1 MKYMAD
7 RARHALANFSANVR
21 KTMKTAATKGF
32 GRRAVSSIVTAFAL
46 VVIMHLVG
54 CSTSPTPAQPD
65 IAMHSTDVPTYFDA
79 DAEPQQVTLAFFDDM
94 PSVPYIRID
103 DFYQTFLH
111 GKMGV
116 VAGENGTF
124 TLTVEDGTT
133 ATVDASADTFS
144 ADDFTAFVSQP
155 LLKGNGAST
164 LATSLAPFLALD
176 EETTER
182 AASPVSI
189 DFAHFGIDLRA
200 EEEAL
205 YLPLA
210 TANDIFET
218 SKSFRVSWDG
228 STIYAYILDPNN
240 TYRRTEPI
248 ADEEAYLKGLTAEAE
263 RAADMIDFAYN
274 EMCFKI
280 DTFYGLPGSAPLN
293 DAVAALGLDEALK
306 QNDPQTRE
314 LLLSADKVSYVW
326 GLNRLL
332 GHDLD
337 DKSHTD
343 FEDYM
348 FFVMNPDDAFAASV
362 LELEPEYGMET
373 APASVAFKEASRGTR
388 AAKEEAF
395 GADAQFGTFYTEEG
409 DTALFSFQTFKTNSD
424 GWEDYYADEAG
435 MPVENDSYAAL
446 VDAVRKADANP
457 EIKNFVIDLTTNSG
471 GEADAVAGICA
482 LLCGDSAFH
491 SEDTLTGQRTT
502 VSFKADR
509 NTDGTID
516 AADDDVSFDL
526 NFAVLTCGSSYSSAN
541 LLPQLL
547 HERGI
552 AVIGERSGGGP
563 CAVEFGTTADGWRY
577 TMSCNTQVTSD
588 TWENIDGGVPVDI
601 ELVKTNDDGTR
612 DYSGFYD
619 LEAVGDAI
627 ESFYGEERV

>member
-1 MKYMAD
+1 MKAD
-7 RARHALANFSANVR
+7 SEKTVFRSGVALIAATVLALAVGLCL
-21 KTMKTAATKGF
+21 T
-32 GRRAVSSIVTAFAL
+32 
-46 VVIMHLVG
+46 G
-54 CSTSPTPAQPD
+54 CSSGSGSSQSPASASASISAASTASAQ
-65 IAMHSTDVPTYFDA
+65 AKDVPCYFEA
-79 DAEPQQVTLAFFDDM
+79 DAEPRQVSLTFFDDM

-103 DFYQTFLH
+103 DFYQTFMH
-111 GKMGV
+111 GKMDV
-116 VAGENGTF
+116 VASDGGVF
-124 TLTVEDGTT
+124 TLTVEDGTKAT
-133 ATVDASADTFS
+133 ADAGKDTFA
-144 ADDFTAFVSQP
+144 ADDFTAFVTQP
-155 LLKGNGAST
+155 LLKGDGASA
-164 LATSLAPFLALD
+164 LATSLAPYLAL
-176 EETTER
+176 ESETVER
-182 AASPVSI
+182 AASPVEI
-189 DFAHFGIDLRA
+189 DFARYGIDLRA
-200 EEEAL
+200 MDGEL

-210 TANDIFET
+210 TVNDLFET
-218 SKSFRVSWDG
+218 SKSFRVAWDG
-228 STIYAYILDPNN
+228 STIYAYVLDSN
-240 TYRRTEPI
+240 TEPL
-248 ADEEAYLKGLTAEAE
+248 ADEDAYLAGLEKGDE
-263 RAADMIDFAYN
+263 RASDMAQFAYD
-274 EMCFKI
+274 EMCFKV
-280 DTFYGLPGSAPLN
+280 DTSYGLPGSAPLN
-293 DAVAALGLDEALK
+293 DAVAADGLDKALK
-306 QNDPQTRE
+306 DNDPETRE
-314 LLLSADKVSYVW
+314 LLLSTDKKQYLW

-337 DKSHTD
+337 DKMHTGFSD
-343 FEDYM
+343 FDNLNM
-348 FFVMNPDDAFAASV
+348 MPDDPFAASV
-362 LELEPEYGMET
+362 LELESQYGMEPV
-373 APASVAFKEASRGTR
+373 PASAAFAEASRGART
-388 AAKEEAF
+388 AKQEAF
-395 GADAQFGTFYTEEG
+395 GEDSSIGIYCTEKG

-424 GWEDYYADEAG
+424 GWEDYYAGKAG

-446 VDAVRKADANP
+446 VDAVRKADENP

-471 GEADAVAGICA
+471 GEADAVAGIRA
-482 LLCGDSAFH
+482 LLCCDSAFH

-612 DYSGFYD
+612 DYGGFYD

-627 ESFYGEERV
+627 ESFYSEERV

>member
-1 MKYMAD
+1 
-7 RARHALANFSANVR
+7 
-21 KTMKTAATKGF
+21 MKTAALKDL
-32 GRRAVSSIVTAFAL
+32 GRRVAVPVVTTFALAVSLYLA
-46 VVIMHLVG
+46 G
-54 CSTSPTPAQPD
+54 CSTSSAPSQPAEAD
-65 IAMHSTDVPTYFDA
+65 IAMHTTDVTTYFDA
-79 DAEPQQVTLAFFDDM
+79 DAEPQQVTVAFFDDM

-111 GKMGV
+111 GKMNV
-116 VAGENGTF
+116 VAGENDTF
-124 TLTVEDGTT
+124 TLTVEDGTS

-144 ADDFTAFVSQP
+144 ADDFTAFVSLP

-189 DFAHFGIDLRA
+189 DFAHYGIDLRA
-200 EEEAL
+200 KDGAL

-210 TANDIFET
+210 TVNDIFET

-240 TYRRTEPI
+240 TYRRTEPL
-248 ADEEAYLKGLTAEAE
+248 ADEEAYLKGLTAETE
-263 RAADMIDFAYN
+263 RPTDMVDFAYK
-274 EMCFKI
+274 ELCYKI

-293 DAVAALGLDEALK
+293 DAVATLGLDEALK

-373 APASVAFKEASRGTR
+373 APASVAFKEAARGTR

-395 GADAQFGTFYTEEG
+395 GADAQFGNFYIEEG

-424 GWEDYYADEAG
+424 GWNDYYAGKAG

-446 VDAVRKADANP
+446 VDAVRKANENP

-491 SEDTLTGQRTT
+491 SEDTLTGERTT

-588 TWENIDGGVPVDI
+588 TWENIDGGVPVDV

-619 LEAVGDAI
+619 LEAMGDAI
-627 ESFYGEERV
+627 ESFYGE